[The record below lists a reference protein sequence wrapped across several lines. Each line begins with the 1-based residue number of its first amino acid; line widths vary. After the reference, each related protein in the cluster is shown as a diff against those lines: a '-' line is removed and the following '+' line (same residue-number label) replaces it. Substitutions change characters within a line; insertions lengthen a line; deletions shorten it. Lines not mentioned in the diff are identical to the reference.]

1 MIFYTLPNI
10 QSTNNRAKAKDC
22 LRSIEWYVFRR
33 SRLSGYDWLK
43 GDYRTTL
50 QRFSEY
56 AGKCNEITVAMALA
70 RIVENCDDIT
80 ACEVIRQ
87 ANTKIYSLNSGLED
101 QAKLR

>member
-1 MIFYTLPNI
+1 MIFYTLPNM
-10 QSTNNRAKAKDC
+10 QSSNNRAKAKDC

-56 AGKCNEITVAMALA
+56 AGKCNEISVAMALA
-70 RIVENCDDIT
+70 RIVENCDDI
-80 ACEVIRQ
+80 AASEIIRQ
-87 ANTKIYSLNSGLED
+87 ANTNHLD
-101 QAKLR
+101 